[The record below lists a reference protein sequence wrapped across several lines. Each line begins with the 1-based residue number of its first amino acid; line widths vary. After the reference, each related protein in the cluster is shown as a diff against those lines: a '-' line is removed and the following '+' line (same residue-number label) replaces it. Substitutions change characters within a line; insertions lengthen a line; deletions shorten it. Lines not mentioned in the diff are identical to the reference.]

1 MEIEDIEG
9 IVTREQ
15 FEKME
20 YKVWVK
26 KK

>member
-26 KK
+26 K